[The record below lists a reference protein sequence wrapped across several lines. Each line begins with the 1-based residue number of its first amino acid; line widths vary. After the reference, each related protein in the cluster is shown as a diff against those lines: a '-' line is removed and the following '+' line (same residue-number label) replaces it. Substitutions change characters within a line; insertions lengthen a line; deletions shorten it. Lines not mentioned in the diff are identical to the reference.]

1 MYAYLVSANTN
12 RKEKQQAL
20 DRAKEIVDSS
30 KSRLLAVT
38 EESKLSIEMVQRQSE
53 YRAIVQKKLH
63 RTGNTT
69 VALQAKLLSIETRW
83 QQAAKE
89 LLDMSKKTDTAEN
102 LSFVDGEDS
111 IPSSGRAFVD
121 GIWLFYLHR
130 MEHTI

>member
-121 GIWLFYLHR
+121 GI
-130 MEHTI
+130 